1 MTAYKFEAQEALPFI
16 MWRDVV
22 TSADVAERFGLTFQ
36 NARAVIRRLK
46 KKDQIHTVTRGG
58 NTKLST
64 YRYGPEPRPDRPEW
78 VPQRDMTSFLVSM
91 TPGHRA

>member
-1 MTAYKFEAQEALPFI
+1 MTAHKFEAPEALPFI

-36 NARAVIRRLK
+36 NAQAVIHRLK
-46 KKDQIHTVTRGG
+46 KKDLVHTVSRGG
-58 NTKLST
+58 GATLST
-64 YRYGPEPRPDRPEW
+64 YRYGPEPRPDRPDW
-78 VPQRDMTSFLVSM
+78 VPQRDMTAFFVSM